1 MPSLRAR
8 WNAVCLAVAISFLPV
23 TLFAQ
28 GANGRIVGRVADP
41 TGAVL
46 AHAKITLTNEATS
59 ISRDTLTNDSGDYT
73 FVEVVP
79 GTYTVTFEL
88 AGFKTNVQKNIIVD
102 VNQVVTLNSTLQ
114 IGASQ
119 ETVEVTSEAPQVDT
133 TSTQLGA
140 VINDRSVNEL
150 PLNTR
155 DTYQFLQL
163 QPGVQA
169 QLGSSNGA
177 LFAGADDPGSVSVN
191 GGRTRANNF
200 SVTAATPT
208 ISS

>member
-8 WNAVCLAVAISFLPV
+8 CTAVCLVIAISLVVPA
-23 TLFAQ
+23 LLCAQ
-28 GANGRIVGRVADP
+28 GASGRIVGRIADP

-46 AHAKITLTNEATS
+46 SGAKIHLVNQATNV
-59 ISRDTLTNDSGDYT
+59 SRDAQTNDSGDYS

-79 GTYTVTFEL
+79 GTYTVQFEL
-88 AGFKTNVQKNIIVD
+88 TGFKKNVQKDVIVD

-114 IGASQ
+114 IGTSQ
-119 ETVEVTSEAPQVDT
+119 ETVEVSSEAPQVDT

-163 QPGVQA
+163 QPGVQS
-169 QLGSSNGA
+169 QLGSSGS
-177 LFAGADDPGSVSVN
+177 LFLWFG
-191 GGRTRANNF
+191 
-200 SVTAATPT
+200 
-208 ISS
+208 